1 MADALTL
8 EVHDNNLGWIKA
20 GELTFAARD
29 DVRLEY
35 DLDYAAEHLGRRD
48 CAAFSMNMPVD
59 VRTHKGELPPFIL
72 DLVPQG
78 EPLKR
83 LLRRYQIGRDD
94 AYDEILAR
102 VPLASPGNIR
112 IAEPWQQ
119 VDDLREGYHEAGFL
133 REDIISYK
141 REFVDYME
149 RHGAPIGGTTGAGG
163 GSPKFLLREDAAGR
177 FHADGMLDDRLTT
190 RAVLLKFPYTDSRNS
205 RELLRVEKIY
215 YDFLREL
222 PLITGD
228 ALEFDHDVLFINR
241 FDRQRDATRRLCYH
255 GLESFYSA
263 HGIAVH
269 GARLQHEDNL
279 RMLARYSSKPV
290 TDMIEY
296 IKRDLVNVILANS
309 DNHGRNWSLIK
320 RPDEVRLSPI
330 YDVTAMRF
338 FEGDFIVELTRWE
351 PSHVPIA
358 ARLAWVQ
365 RTFAALRD
373 QLLPDL
379 RLFLEALGNVDDRL
393 DALGV
398 NPDFL
403 ARSKTERNQL
413 MNELKAALR

>member
-1 MADALTL
+1 
-8 EVHDNNLGWIKA
+8 
-20 GELTFAARD
+20 
-29 DVRLEY
+29 
-35 DLDYAAEHLGRRD
+35 
-48 CAAFSMNMPVD
+48 
-59 VRTHKGELPPFIL
+59 
-72 DLVPQG
+72 
-78 EPLKR
+78 
-83 LLRRYQIGRDD
+83 
-94 AYDEILAR
+94 
-102 VPLASPGNIR
+102 
-112 IAEPWQQ
+112 
-119 VDDLREGYHEAGFL
+119 
-133 REDIISYK
+133 
-141 REFVDYME
+141 
-149 RHGAPIGGTTGAGG
+149 
-163 GSPKFLLREDAAGR
+163 
-177 FHADGMLDDRLTT
+177 
-190 RAVLLKFPYTDSRNS
+190 
-205 RELLRVEKIY
+205 
-215 YDFLREL
+215 
-222 PLITGD
+222 
-228 ALEFDHDVLFINR
+228 
-241 FDRQRDATRRLCYH
+241 
-255 GLESFYSA
+255 
-263 HGIAVH
+263 
-269 GARLQHEDNL
+269 
-279 RMLARYSSKPV
+279 MLARYSSKPV
-290 TDMIEY
+290 PDMIEY

>member
-1 MADALTL
+1 MLPLLDTTMADALTL
-8 EVHDNNLGWIKA
+8 EIHDNNLGWVNA
-20 GELTFAARD
+20 GELTFAARG
-29 DVRLEY
+29 DVRWEY
-35 DLDYAAEHLGRRD
+35 DLDYAADHLGRQD
-48 CAAFSMNMPVD
+48 SAAFSINMPVD
-59 VRTHKGELPPFIL
+59 VRSHKGELPPFIL
-72 DLVPQG
+72 DLMPQG

-94 AYDEILAR
+94 AFDEILAR

-112 IAEPWQQ
+112 IAEPWRQ
-119 VDDLREGYHEAGFL
+119 VDHLRDGYHEAGFL
-133 REDIISYK
+133 R
-141 REFVDYME
+141 DYME

-163 GSPKFLLREDAAGR
+163 GSPKFLLRQDAAGR
-177 FHADGMLDDRLTT
+177 FHADGMLDDRLTK
-190 RAVLLKFPYTDSRNS
+190 RAVLVKFPYTDSQNS

-241 FDRQRDATRRLCYH
+241 FDRQRDDAGRLCYH

-279 RMLARYSSKPV
+279 RLLARCSSEPV
-290 TDMIEY
+290 ADMIEY

-320 RPDEVRLSPI
+320 RPSEVRLSPI

-351 PSHVPIA
+351 PPHVPLA
-358 ARLAWVQ
+358 ARLAWLQ
-365 RTFAALRD
+365 QTFASLRER
-373 QLLPDL
+373 LIPEL
-379 RLFLEALGNVDDRL
+379 RLFLTALGNVDERL
-393 DALGV
+393 RLLGV
-398 NPDFL
+398 NRDFL
-403 ARSKTERNQL
+403 SRSKIERDQL
-413 MNELKAALR
+413 MSELKTTLL